1 MSAESW
7 NTLFLFLLVIFTIL
21 NIILM
26 LVIARYSRINKWARD
41 KIHKLITGDNVDMSI
56 ETLSIYYHI
65 SPERIDQLLVMEKE
79 YIDDG
84 K

>member
-1 MSAESW
+1 MTAETW
-7 NTLFLFLLVIFTIL
+7 ILILIIALGFLGIVD
-21 NIILM
+21 IIGLM
-26 LVIARYSRINKWARD
+26 MVVKLYRENKWARN

-56 ETLSIYYHI
+56 ETLSLYYHI
-65 SPERIDQLLVMEKE
+65 SEERIDQLLTMEKE